1 MRTSKYVVTCLCLSI
16 SLGGAVAA
24 PPALA
29 SSSWQVTTFAP
40 KQGPAS
46 EGIISVAASSAH
58 NAWALGS
65 LIPNGKLGYDLVFRS
80 HGSSWQAVNL
90 PRKVSRRGQ
99 GAVYNWIGTTSPAN
113 VWLLGSGST
122 GVAAHWNGSRWSTTN
137 LPGCCTVLI
146 RTGAVLSSSDAWAFG
161 GIVPR
166 GGQSEHPYVA
176 RLRRGSWRQ
185 VRLPRTIANLPVG
198 ILADSAVSSTD
209 IWALVQQS
217 FASSTKAQL
226 IHWNGRGWS
235 HLRLPAAL
243 VTGFPV
249 SVLATGPSSV
259 WVGAQ
264 APYGLSK
271 DIEALWHWTP
281 SGWVTYQIPSAVAAS
296 TQGAWPAA
304 SLARDGHGGLW
315 VLGFEIDGG
324 QFRIWNFG
332 GGQWG
337 GPQTVGSGPITIE
350 GLVSVP
356 RTSTVLGYGSETG
369 VPPRDKLGVI
379 AKYLP

>member
-1 MRTSKYVVTCLCLSI
+1 MRTSRYVVTCLCLAI
-16 SLGGAVAA
+16 PVGAAFVV
-24 PPALA
+24 PSALA
-29 SSSWQVTTFAP
+29 SGTWQVTAFAP
-40 KQGPAS
+40 KHGPAS
-46 EGIISVAASSAH
+46 ESIISVAASATD

-65 LIPNGKLGYDLVFRS
+65 LIPNGKLGYGLVFRS
-80 HGSSWQAVNL
+80 RGGSWQAVNL
-90 PRKVSRRGQ
+90 PRKVSRADQ
-99 GAVYNWIGTTSPAN
+99 GAVYDWIGTTSPTN
-113 VWLLGSGST
+113 VWLLGAGST

-137 LPGCCTVLI
+137 LPGCCNEMVQ
-146 RTGAVLSSSDAWAFG
+146 TGAALSSSDAWAFG

-166 GGQSEHPYVA
+166 LSQTEHPYVA

-185 VRLPRTIANLPVG
+185 VRLPRGIADLPVG
-198 ILADSAVSSTD
+198 ILAASAVSRTD
-209 IWALVQQS
+209 IWALVQQN
-217 FASSTKAQL
+217 FAISAKAQL

-235 HLRLPAAL
+235 RLRLPAAL
-243 VTGFPV
+243 VTDFPV
-249 SVLATGPSSV
+249 TVLATGPSSV

-264 APYGLSK
+264 APNGLDK

-281 SGWVTYQIPSAVAAS
+281 GGWVMYQIPSAVAAS
-296 TQGAWPAA
+296 TQGAWLAA

-315 VLGFEIDGG
+315 VLGFEINGG
-324 QFRIWNFG
+324 QYRVWDFG
-332 GGQWG
+332 GGQWI

-369 VPPRDKLGVI
+369 VPVQDQLGVI